1 MKVRRDRFAACK
13 PVISSG
19 KMESRTSRSSF
30 CSSIPIL
37 HYPRTQETLME
48 SAPATES
55 MLPMTG
61 ADVVR
66 VFSCAYS
73 ALDVEKMVLSVNDCR
88 FNRGRGWLVK

>member
-1 MKVRRDRFAACK
+1 
-13 PVISSG
+13 
-19 KMESRTSRSSF
+19 
-30 CSSIPIL
+30 
-37 HYPRTQETLME
+37 ME